1 MSEGLV
7 HLLQLLVSGVVTGG
21 IYALVAMGFV
31 VVYKATRVINFATG
45 EFMML
50 GAFFAWTAMS
60 AVQAPFVVALLAAVA
75 ASALLGMATERLVLR
90 PLLGQ
95 RTISIIMVTIGLAAI
110 FKGLA
115 QIAWSGDYRSFP
127 TIFPRSPIEL
137 GPILIPSRQFYPS
150 LIALGAIVIVGLGFR
165 FTRTGVAMRA
175 TADDQM
181 AAFGMGIDIRRIF
194 SLSWSLAAMTAA
206 VAGIVVG
213 IIGGISPQLGA
224 IGLRTFPVVILGGLD
239 SIGGAL
245 VGGVI
250 IGLGGGVTTKAFVF
264 TSLLTIPAFSNMGLY
279 AVAILAAFLTSMIL
293 VILSGYRT
301 PEQAAAAAAA
311 GVSVADLEGP
321 MGEASPDTLVAA
333 AATKAAGDVGVTTE
347 ILSPLAGTVIALSD
361 VPDPVFGKGILGPG
375 IAVIPSG
382 NTAYAPGS
390 GVVVAAQPT
399 GQLDPETQ
407 QLVEHRR
414 LVESLLDEYSADG

>member
-1 MSEGLV
+1 MSEELV

-60 AVQAPFVVALLAAVA
+60 AVQAPFAVALLAAVA

-95 RTISIIMVTIGLAAI
+95 RTISVIMVTIGLAAI

-115 QIAWSGDYRSFP
+115 QIAWSGDYRSYP
-127 TIFPRSPIEL
+127 AIFPRAPIEL
-137 GPILIPSRQFYPS
+137 GPILLPSRQFYPF
-150 LIALGAIVIVGLGFR
+150 LIAVGAILLVGLGFR

-245 VGGVI
+245 AGGVI
-250 IGLGGGVTTKAFVF
+250 IGV
-264 TSLLTIPAFSNMGLY
+264 
-279 AVAILAAFLTSMIL
+279 
-293 VILSGYRT
+293 
-301 PEQAAAAAAA
+301 
-311 GVSVADLEGP
+311 LEN
-321 MGEASPDTLVAA
+321 
-333 AATKAAGDVGVTTE
+333 
-347 ILSPLAGTVIALSD
+347 LAGGYI
-361 VPDPVFGKGILGPG
+361 DP
-375 IAVIPSG
+375 
-382 NTAYAPGS
+382 
-390 GVVVAAQPT
+390 
-399 GQLDPETQ
+399 
-407 QLVEHRR
+407 
-414 LVESLLDEYSADG
+414 LLDGTSVKEVVPFVVLVLTLMVRPYGLFGTREVERL